1 MANTYVALSTVTVG
15 AGGAADITFSN
26 IPQTYDDLIV
36 VVSGR
41 STYAT
46 STFNEYAVWLNDD
59 TFPSYGSRFTR
70 LSTNGST
77 ITGSFNFTYLQL
89 GDVPNA
95 NADSRVFGNSSFLI
109 TDYVHQ
115 NTWKSINSLS
125 FAGNNI
131 TTQSVT
137 GNSPLRGITG
147 AITQIVLWNSL
158 NWAQYSTATLYG
170 VFHADVSSAPGAP
183 TIGTATTQPQQASVT
198 FTAADSNA
206 ASFTATSTPG
216 NITATGSASPII
228 VKGLTAGTSY
238 TFKVKANNP
247 FGSSSESSAS
257 NSVTPTVAVDFLVV
271 AGGGGGSTG
280 YSGAYGGGGGA
291 GGVRSSFG
299 TTGGF
304 STPEAPITLT
314 TSTNY
319 TVVVGQGGSRPS
331 SGDNNQGTSGSNS
344 TFSTITA
351 TGGGAGAATNN
362 GSTSSLNG
370 LNGGSGGGGC
380 LGANVGQGTAGQGFA
395 GNAYNAGGQSGAGGS
410 SGAYPLGIIAGGS
423 SAGVGNTITG
433 SIVQYGKGG
442 EGTGSTTASGY
453 GNGGN
458 GGRYGFGSGQ
468 EPGNGNAGVV
478 ILRYPS
484 AYTISLSGV
493 SGSTATVGS
502 SKVTTITSGSGTV
515 SWT

>member
-46 STFNEYAVWLNDD
+46 STFNEYAVWINSDS
-59 TFPSYGSRFTR
+59 FPAWGNRYTRF
-70 LSTNGST
+70 STNGT
-77 ITGSFNFTYLQL
+77 TVTGSYNFTYLQL

-95 NADSRVFGNSSFLI
+95 GADSRVFGNSSFLI
-109 TDYVHQ
+109 TDYV
-115 NTWKSINSLS
+115 NATNWKSINAIS
-125 FAGNNI
+125 FAGNNT
-131 TTQSVT
+131 TTQSIT
-137 GNSPLRGITG
+137 GNSGLRGSTG
-147 AITQIVLWNSL
+147 AVTQLVLWNSL

-170 VFHADVSSAPGAP
+170 VFHADVSSTPGTP
-183 TIGTATTQPQQASVT
+183 TIGTATAQPQQASIQ

-216 NITATGSASPII
+216 NITGTRSTSPII
-228 VKGLTAGTSY
+228 VQGLTAGTSY

-247 FGSSSESSAS
+247 FGSSSESAAS
-257 NSVTPTVAVDFLVV
+257 NSVTPTVSIDYLVV

-291 GGVRSSFG
+291 GGVRSSYG

-304 STPEAPITLT
+304 SEPETPITLT

-331 SGDNNQGTSGSNS
+331 SGDNVRGTSGSNS

-362 GSTSSLNG
+362 GSTSSNPALT
-370 LNGGSGGGGC
+370 GGSGGGGC
-380 LGANVGQGTAGQGFA
+380 LGGAAAAGTSGQGFA
-395 GNAYNAGGQSGAGGS
+395 GSEYISGGQSGPGGS
-410 SGAYPLGIIAGGS
+410 SGAYSIGLVNGN
-423 SAGVGNTITG
+423 SAGVGNNITG

-442 EGTGSTTASGY
+442 FGTGSTTQSGY